1 MITATIRKTLITLKL
16 LKDYMKNVI
25 AEEGV
30 LVGMDA
36 QIYWV
41 DEGELLHYYLSF
53 SKDPVH
59 LQWDDFGVLDDD
71 VFYYLDGI
79 KEALSFVWNTHDDGW
94 QIVGGNLVVAHD
106 E

>member
-1 MITATIRKTLITLKL
+1 MIRKALLTLRL
-16 LKDYMKNVI
+16 LKEYLKNVI

-36 QIYWV
+36 LVQWDDGSDV
-41 DEGELLHYYLSF
+41 RNYYLSF
-53 SKDPVH
+53 SADPVY

-79 KEALSFVWNTHDDGW
+79 KEALSVVWNPHDDGW
-94 QIVGGNLVVAHD
+94 QIIDGSLVIAHD